1 MERVVEWFV
10 AVTSLVIGA
19 SHILR
24 AGDWVEAYRQLHR
37 WGRPGALANGAIA
50 LFPGAAIV
58 AGHGSWAWPGA
69 VVTALG
75 WLLVFKG
82 TVCCL
87 VPDKA
92 LRSMERGSSTMGFV
106 AAGGVLL
113 ALGGWAC
120 YCLWSGSGVP
130 R

>member
-1 MERVVEWFV
+1 MERAVEWFV

-37 WGRPGALANGAIA
+37 WGRPGGLANGVIA

-69 VVTALG
+69 VVTAFG
-75 WLLVFKG
+75 WLLVVKG

-87 VPDKA
+87 APDKA
-92 LRSMERGSSTMGFV
+92 LRSMERGSSTTGFV
-106 AAGGVLL
+106 AAGGMLL
-113 ALGGWAC
+113 ALGGWTC
-120 YCLWSGSGVP
+120 YCLWSGSPVP